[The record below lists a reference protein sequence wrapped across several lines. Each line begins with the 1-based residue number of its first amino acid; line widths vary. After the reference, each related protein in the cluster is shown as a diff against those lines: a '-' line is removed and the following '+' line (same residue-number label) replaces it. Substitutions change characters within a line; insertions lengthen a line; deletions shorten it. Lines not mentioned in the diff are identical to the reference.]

1 MCAAYR
7 SARDTEGDLSARLAA
22 IEERVTDLR
31 DLFGGTAGRTL
42 EDRVTAIERLLVRL
56 EAGLS
61 AGHRPAP
68 QAELDLAPLEARLR
82 SIEGTFVAAID
93 RLAEQLEAAAQDQ
106 AGRLESWR
114 PSEAVADDLATR
126 LSARDRLDD
135 VQQHLDQ
142 GLQRLHD
149 QLASAAGSDV
159 DLSPLE
165 ERLGSIEETF
175 TGAFERLGQQLEA
188 VAQDQAGRLESWRPS
203 ETAAEDLAARLSSR
217 DRIDEVEQHLT
228 EAIERL
234 RERLTQTLES
244 QPDLTAD
251 LASIATSV
259 ETLHERLGR
268 VVEGNDLTALGD
280 RLQARIDASDASGT
294 VRELQERID
303 ALARAED
310 LVALTE
316 AVRSLPDGA
325 ALAAIEARLG
335 ELASADA
342 VAAVT
347 DHLERLDL
355 GAPLTALTDR
365 VGELGDRIARRDDL
379 AALRKQVSEV
389 ARAEDLAAL
398 GDRLEQ
404 PLSFEGLQGVEDR
417 LDLVLAEM
425 RERTDEE
432 LQADLQRLRDV
443 VGRLARAEDI
453 EALIEL
459 VAGIDGRTQS
469 VATAHDLAAVRERV
483 GDLQR
488 ELGQLDVTEPVLLA
502 IREELDRV
510 TTTVL
515 EARRDVA
522 QLAAGDVSELRD
534 RVATLATSSDL
545 ELARAHV
552 TELGGTI
559 RTLETTIGRLGGV
572 DETLSALRERVEG
585 LESLVE
591 DRAKTIVDPL
601 DDLHDLVVS
610 RTDALLE
617 PGRIQA
623 ALAPMWEGIAGIAED
638 FAVAREAAQGQQQV
652 IDGLGE
658 VVERVERVASQ
669 LHARVEDEQD
679 ALTSVVKEGVAS
691 ELHEVVDE
699 VRKLGA
705 SYHRVATDLG
715 EQVQRLRRTND
726 EVVGA
731 LQRRDRLIQDEVVER
746 LVTAL
751 DRVVELGGRSRR
763 KVSRALA
770 DAAADGAA
778 KAGDWERPP
787 PDMGPTRV
795 TLRREEGEETTELE

>member
-7 SARDTEGDLSARLAA
+7 SARDTEGDLSTRLAA

-61 AGHRPAP
+61 ARSQPAP

-93 RLAEQLEAAAQDQ
+93 RLAEQVDAAAKDSVK
-106 AGRLESWR
+106 RLESWR

-126 LSARDRLDD
+126 LSARDRLDE

-149 QLASAAGSDV
+149 RLASAAGSEV

-165 ERLGSIEETF
+165 QRFHSIEE
-175 TGAFERLGQQLEA
+175 G
-188 VAQDQAGRLESWRPS
+188 V
-203 ETAAEDLAARLSSR
+203 
-217 DRIDEVEQHLT
+217 T

-234 RERLTQTLES
+234 RERFTQTLES
-244 QPDLTAD
+244 QPDPTAD
-251 LASIATSV
+251 LASIAAKV
-259 ETLHERLGR
+259 EALHERLGR
-268 VVEGNDLTALGD
+268 VVEGEDLTELGD
-280 RLQARIDASDASGT
+280 RLQGRIDASDASGT

-303 ALARAED
+303 ALARGED
-310 LVALTE
+310 LAALAE
-316 AVRSLPDGA
+316 SVRRLPDGT
-325 ALAAIEARLG
+325 ALAAIETRVG

-365 VGELGDRIARRDDL
+365 VDELGDRIARREDL

-389 ARAEDLAAL
+389 ARAEDLAVVV
-398 GDRLEQ
+398 DRLER
-404 PLSFEGLQGVEDR
+404 PLNVEGLQSLEDR
-417 LDLVLAEM
+417 LDLILAEM

-432 LQADLQRLRDV
+432 LQTDLQRLRDL

-488 ELGQLDVTEPVLLA
+488 ELGQLDVAEPVLLA

-522 QLAAGDVSELRD
+522 QLAAGDVSELRE

-545 ELARAHV
+545 ELARADV
-552 TELGGTI
+552 AELGAAI
-559 RTLETTIGRLGGV
+559 RTLESTTGRLGGV
-572 DETLSALRERVEG
+572 DETLSALREQVEG
-585 LESLVE
+585 IESLVE
-591 DRAKTIVDPL
+591 DRAKSIVDPL
-601 DDLHDLVVS
+601 DDLRDLVVS
-610 RTDALLE
+610 RTDALLQ

-638 FAVAREAAQGQQQV
+638 LAVAREAAQGQQQV

-669 LHARVEDEQD
+669 LRARVEDEQD
-679 ALTSVVKEGVAS
+679 ALTSVVKEGVSS

-715 EQVQRLRRTND
+715 EQVQRLRRTSD

-746 LVTAL
+746 LVAAL
-751 DRVVELGGRSRR
+751 DRVVDLGGRSRR
-763 KVSRALA
+763 KVSKALA

-778 KAGDWERPP
+778 RSDDWEGPT
-787 PDMGPTRV
+787 PDAGPTRV
-795 TLRREEGEETTELE
+795 TLRREEDEETE